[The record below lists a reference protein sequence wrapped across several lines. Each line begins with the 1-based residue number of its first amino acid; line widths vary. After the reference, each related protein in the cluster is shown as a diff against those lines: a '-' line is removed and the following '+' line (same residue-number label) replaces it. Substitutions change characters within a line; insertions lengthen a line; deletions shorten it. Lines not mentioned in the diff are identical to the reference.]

1 MLIQQWFQTGREALL
16 SCHVLTNLN
25 VCSMLTPLRL
35 QATGCLTTNVFC
47 FLIGS
52 INIKPLSVLGIGSPE
67 CNLKLNCAYYMGE
80 IAMNIKKVILSLSV
94 TVIQRHMV
102 I

>member
-1 MLIQQWFQTGREALL
+1 
-16 SCHVLTNLN
+16 
-25 VCSMLTPLRL
+25 MLTPLRL
-35 QATGCLTTNVFC
+35 QATGCFTTNIFC
-47 FLIGS
+47 FLIGC

-80 IAMNIKKVILSLSV
+80 IAMNIRKVILSLSI
-94 TVIQRHMV
+94 TVIQMHMV